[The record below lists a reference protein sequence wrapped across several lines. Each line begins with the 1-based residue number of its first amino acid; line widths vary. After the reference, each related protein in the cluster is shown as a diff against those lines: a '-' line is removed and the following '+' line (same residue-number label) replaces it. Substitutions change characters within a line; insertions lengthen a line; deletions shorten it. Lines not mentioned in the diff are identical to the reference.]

1 MGFQHVSDLCVKV
14 AMWHL
19 TADEVIHVLRDI
31 RGDGVENKEETCL
44 RMLLSLTQPVS
55 VVVTVTVQVRRKC

>member
-1 MGFQHVSDLCVKV
+1 MGFQHVSDLCAKV

-31 RGDGVENKEETCL
+31 RGDGVENEEEN
-44 RMLLSLTQPVS
+44 MFEDAAEFDPASVS
-55 VVVTVTVQVRRKC
+55 GSDSDCPG

>member
-31 RGDGVENKEETCL
+31 TIRGDGAENKEEN
-44 RMLLSLTQPVS
+44 MFEDAAEFDPASVS
-55 VVVTVTVQVRRKC
+55 GSDSDCPG

>member
-1 MGFQHVSDLCVKV
+1 MSDLCAKV

-31 RGDGVENKEETCL
+31 RGDGVENKEEN
-44 RMLLSLTQPVS
+44 MFGEEEDAEFDPASVS
-55 VVVTVTVQVRRKC
+55 GSDSDYPG